1 MKRLLAYLFIVLGL
15 GLTFNVSASAES
27 GYCIDGLTS
36 SFYRHSDGK
45 KHFLKG
51 SYWVKKI
58 KNRKNDLLV
67 EIILVLQFK
76 SRELFNRYFSL
87 LSLKVTLLR

>member
-15 GLTFNVSASAES
+15 GLMFNVNASAES

-36 SFYRHSDGK
+36 KFYRDKDGK
-45 KHFLKG
+45 KYFLKG

-58 KNRKNDLLV
+58 KNRKNYYDCHEEEFISKAKYANQYKKIKKLV
-67 EIILVLQFK
+67 GPFK
-76 SRELFNRYFSL
+76 KE
-87 LSLKVTLLR
+87 